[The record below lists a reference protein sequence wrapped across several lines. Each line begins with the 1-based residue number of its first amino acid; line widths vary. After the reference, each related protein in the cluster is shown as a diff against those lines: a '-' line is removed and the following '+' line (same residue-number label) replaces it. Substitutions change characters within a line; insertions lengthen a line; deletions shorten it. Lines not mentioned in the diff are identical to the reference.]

1 MKQELPSLIAGLALA
16 TLSAAHAHGDEK
28 HAGPAVNQG
37 YAASAAYSGHA
48 AALGEP
54 GQGAKVTRVIRVRMG
69 DNMRFDPPA
78 IVARRGETVR
88 LEVSNAGAI
97 KHELVLGTP
106 AELREHAA
114 QMQKHPEM
122 EHDDPNAV
130 SVPPGEMR
138 SLVWR
143 FSKSGRFEFACLV
156 PGRYEAGMVG
166 RVNVQA
172 R

>member
-1 MKQELPSLIAGLALA
+1 MKQKLPSLIAALALA
-16 TLSAAHAHGDEK
+16 TLSAAAHAHGDEK
-28 HAGPAVNQG
+28 HAAPAV
-37 YAASAAYSGHA
+37 YDGHA

-54 GQGAKVTRVIRVRMG
+54 GQAAKVTRVILVRMG

-78 IVARRGETVR
+78 IEARRGETVR

-97 KHELVLGTP
+97 KHELVLGT
-106 AELREHAA
+106 ASELRAHAA
-114 QMQKHPEM
+114 QMQRHPEM

-138 SLVWR
+138 SFVWR
-143 FSKSGRFEFACLV
+143 FTKSGRFEFACLV
-156 PGRYEAGMVG
+156 PGHYEAGMVG
-166 RVNVQA
+166 RVDVRA